1 MVHNDAGYAL
11 LYLNWLRNA
20 RHAVSAAE
28 NVQLLTKSNMAAQ
41 GWFSLSSHALKGNAC
56 NLPPCTAVV
65 DYNGC
70 T

>member
-1 MVHNDAGYAL
+1 VQNNAKYAL
-11 LYLNWLRNA
+11 LNLNWLRIA
-20 RHAVSAAE
+20 RRAVSAAE
-28 NVQLLTKSNMAAQ
+28 NVQLLTKSNRAAQ

-56 NLPPCTAVV
+56 NLTPCTAVV